1 MFVNINGI
9 DVEILNFSE
18 SNYNT
23 VESALKSSLS
33 LPKAKNRDVIYQ
45 AFKLAVS
52 LAPQAN
58 ASDLWHHVVYR
69 IYMEQLKAT
78 KPYKDP
84 GQSWKRASGDA
95 FELFLADYYNTM
107 FKNNGLRLI
116 PLTRDESKKA
126 FNLMGIS
133 GKVGDSKLDIAIIK
147 DYNGKSLK
155 INNGTL
161 IGGIHVKASLAER
174 VSDDVP
180 ASTEMM
186 KHGYLSYLFTL
197 DVKSFPLS
205 ETVTETRAYINKG
218 ELGTPDAPTDKRKYI
233 EEHGS
238 FNACFSLNKRTVPS
252 PAETYSRKMIYTV
265 QPNGKPDKFFEII
278 TKETK

>member
-1 MFVNINGI
+1 MHHPLVGAGHPSPGG
-9 DVEILNFSE
+9 LL
-18 SNYNT
+18 
-23 VESALKSSLS
+23 SASSLFGYLLALDRGLVLH
-33 LPKAKNRDVIYQ
+33 LPGTLDSIAGQRHTIDIKESFNLSAQKVCLPNREEITLKNYRPP
-45 AFKLAVS
+45 S
-52 LAPQAN
+52 CTRCTSAPQAN

-161 IGGIHVKASLAER
+161 IRGIHVKASLAER

-180 ASTEMM
+180 AST
-186 KHGYLSYLFTL
+186 
-197 DVKSFPLS
+197 
-205 ETVTETRAYINKG
+205 
-218 ELGTPDAPTDKRKYI
+218 
-233 EEHGS
+233 
-238 FNACFSLNKRTVPS
+238 
-252 PAETYSRKMIYTV
+252 AETYSGKMIYTV

-278 TKETK
+278 TKETN

>member
-1 MFVNINGI
+1 
-9 DVEILNFSE
+9 
-18 SNYNT
+18 
-23 VESALKSSLS
+23 
-33 LPKAKNRDVIYQ
+33 
-45 AFKLAVS
+45 
-52 LAPQAN
+52 
-58 ASDLWHHVVYR
+58 
-69 IYMEQLKAT
+69 MEQLKAT

-116 PLTRDESKKA
+116 PLTRDESEKA

-252 PAETYSRKMIYTV
+252 PAETYSGKMIYTV

>member
-126 FNLMGIS
+126 FNLMGT
-133 GKVGDSKLDIAIIK
+133 GLHCQPPAAVHQP
-147 DYNGKSLK
+147 
-155 INNGTL
+155 
-161 IGGIHVKASLAER
+161 GGVL
-174 VSDDVP
+174 P
-180 ASTEMM
+180 AGAWLLRRR
-186 KHGYLSYLFTL
+186 GY
-197 DVKSFPLS
+197 
-205 ETVTETRAYINKG
+205 
-218 ELGTPDAPTDKRKYI
+218 
-233 EEHGS
+233 
-238 FNACFSLNKRTVPS
+238 
-252 PAETYSRKMIYTV
+252 
-265 QPNGKPDKFFEII
+265 
-278 TKETK
+278 